1 MVRKNDTFI
10 LGCYL
15 HVGGEYDIIWSA
27 INGQWFYIFWICARN
42 LKKKRIPKDSPSSG
56 FQNWEN

>member
-42 LKKKRIPKDSPSSG
+42 LKKTNPKRFTK
-56 FQNWEN
+56 